1 MTGRTI
7 AGTYNTG
14 ISLTDPGDN
23 PTTVL
28 SSAIINT
35 GTGTALQGV
44 SGTYWT
50 IGNAGLVEAVG
61 STAGDVGVLLAGGG
75 AVTNLTG
82 GTIGGYDFGVSVTGI
97 GSVIN
102 QGHIGASKTSSPGYS
117 YNTAT
122 GVFIPL
128 NAGVA
133 LGGGGVSNA
142 ASAVIS
148 GYFQGVVLG
157 GNGGVVNAG
166 TVQGGLGIVLTN
178 GGNVSNTTSGTVTSA
193 GFGVL
198 SVGTNTAA
206 VDNQGLINSE
216 FRVGVDLFGGGSLN
230 NAGAALITGAVSGVV
245 LGASNLDT
253 LTNAGSIFGDQ
264 RAGVALYGGGSAT
277 NAAAG
282 TISGGYF
289 GIRASNTATSV
300 SVVNLGSIFGD
311 QKVGVALYGGGS
323 ATNAA
328 TGTIEGGYF
337 GLRASNTASSTS
349 VVNFGS
355 IFSVQARTS
364 NQPFDAAGVNLVGG
378 GTVSNGLTGR
388 IQSTWKGV
396 EIGTTANS
404 ASGTVLNQGFIYAS
418 NSNGS
423 TGAGVWISG
432 AAMISNAASGTIA
445 GGPFAIVVY
454 NATTLVNYG
463 TISGSEY
470 ALDVVNPGFAE
481 SVAIAPGATFV
492 GVVSGGNTIGSSVVS
507 TLEFRSGS
515 QVGSLS
521 GIGSHYVEFGHI
533 AIDSGASWQV
543 TGGNTLVA
551 GGTLTNS
558 GTLTLS
564 DNAFL
569 VDAGVLENDGVI
581 AIDPS
586 LLQVTNLTGTGA
598 LTLGAGSTLDSQGTI
613 AAGETITFAN
623 AGAPLLQLEAPASM
637 AGSVV
642 GFAQGDTIDLAGV
655 DPASV
660 QYAGG
665 VLSFS
670 VGGSA
675 ASFSLGLA
683 SKASLLP
690 FSSDGKGGTQITAL
704 CFCTGTRIATWDGD
718 VAIEH
723 LQVGD
728 LVRVVHPR
736 NELQP
741 VVWMGHRTVNC
752 ARHPDPRTVWPVRI
766 AAGAFGPG
774 RPHRD
779 LQLSPDH
786 AVFVDDVLIPV
797 KYLINGTTIVQTLV
811 DEVHYHHVEL
821 SRHAVLLAEGM
832 FAESYLD
839 TGGRGN
845 FANGSEPVALHPDF
859 TFRTW
864 DAEGCAPLVVT
875 GPQLHSA
882 RERIDAFANALAS
895 GAPEQPI
902 QDRRRR
908 SRQRG
913 VVSATKRR

>member
-7 AGTYNTG
+7 VGTYTTG
-14 ISLTDPGDN
+14 ISLSDPGDN
-23 PTTVL
+23 PVTVL
-28 SSAIINT
+28 SGGIIDAGN
-35 GTGTALQGV
+35 GVALQGS

-50 IGNAGLVEAVG
+50 VGNAGLVEATG
-61 STAGDVGVLLAGGG
+61 ATAGDVGVLLAGGG

-82 GTIGGYDFGVSVTGI
+82 GTIGGYDFGVSITGT

-102 QGHIGASKTSSPGYS
+102 DGHIGASKTKGPGFS
-117 YNTAT
+117 LVGTPA
-122 GVFIPL
+122 VFIPL

-157 GNGGVVNAG
+157 GNGSVVNAG
-166 TVQGGLGIVLTN
+166 TVQGGYGIVLTN
-178 GGNVSNTTSGTVTSA
+178 GGTVSNTAGGTITSA
-193 GFGVL
+193 GYGVL
-198 SVGTNTAA
+198 SIGTNAA
-206 VDNQGLINSE
+206 ALDNQGVINSK
-216 FRVGVDLFGGGSLN
+216 FNIGVDLFRGG
-230 NAGAALITGAVSGVV
+230 T
-245 LGASNLDT
+245 
-253 LTNAGSIFGDQ
+253 
-264 RAGVALYGGGSAT
+264 AT
-277 NAAAG
+277 NASTG
-282 TISGGYF
+282 TISG
-289 GIRASNTATSV
+289 A
-300 SVVNLGSIFGD
+300 
-311 QKVGVALYGGGS
+311 
-323 ATNAA
+323 
-328 TGTIEGGYF
+328 YF
-337 GLRASNTASSTS
+337 GLLASNTASS

-355 IFSVQARTS
+355 IFSVKSFPGSGQ
-364 NQPFDAAGVNLVGG
+364 FEAAGVDLAAG
-378 GTVSNGLTGR
+378 GTVSNGLTGH
-388 IQSTWKGV
+388 IDATWKGV
-396 EIGTTANS
+396 EIGTTTTS
-404 ASGTVLNQGFIYAS
+404 IGGTVLNDGYIHAS

-423 TGAGVWISG
+423 TGAGVWIHG
-432 AAMISNAASGTIA
+432 PALISNAASGTIT

-454 NATTLVNYG
+454 DTTTLVNYG
-463 TISGSEY
+463 TISGSEF
-470 ALDVVNPGFAE
+470 AFDVVNPGFAE
-481 SVAIAPGATFV
+481 SVAVAPGATFV

-521 GIGSHYVEFGHI
+521 GIGSHYIEFGHI
-533 AIDSGASWQV
+533 AFDSGASWQL
-543 TGGNTLVA
+543 TGSNTLAA

-558 GTLTLS
+558 GTLTLLS
-564 DNAFL
+564 NAIL
-569 VDAGVLENDGVI
+569 ADAGVLENDGVI

-586 LLQVTNLTGTGA
+586 LLQVTNLTGNGA
-598 LTLGAGSTLDSQGTI
+598 LTLGASSTLDSQGTI
-613 AAGETITFAN
+613 AAGETITFAST
-623 AGAPLLQLEAPASM
+623 AAPLLQLEAPGSM

-655 DPASV
+655 DPATV
-660 QYAGG
+660 QYDGG
-665 VLSFS
+665 ILSFS

-690 FSSDGKGGTQITAL
+690 PSSDGKGGTQITAL
-704 CFCTGTRIATWDGD
+704 CFCAGTRIATRDGD

-736 NELQP
+736 NELHP

-752 ARHPDPRTVWPVRI
+752 ARHPNPRTVWPVRI

-774 RPHRD
+774 RPYSD
-779 LQLSPDH
+779 LHLSPDH

-797 KYLINGTTIVQTLV
+797 KYLINGTTIVQTPV
-811 DEVHYHHVEL
+811 DAVSYHHVEL
-821 SRHAVLLAEGM
+821 ARHAVLLAAGM

-839 TGGRGN
+839 TGDRGS
-845 FANGSEPVALHPDF
+845 FANGGEPVALHPDF

-875 GPQLHSA
+875 GPLLQSA
-882 RERIDAFANALAS
+882 RERVNAFATALGGDS
-895 GAPEQPI
+895 PEQPME
-902 QDRRRR
+902 RRRR
-908 SRQRG
+908 HSRRRN

>member
-7 AGTYNTG
+7 AGTYTAG

-23 PTTVL
+23 PVTVL
-28 SSAIINT
+28 SGGIIDT
-35 GTGTALQGV
+35 GSGVALQGS

-50 IGNAGLVEAVG
+50 IGNAGMVEATG
-61 STAGDVGVLLAGGG
+61 TTAGDIGVLLAGGG

-82 GTIGGYDFGVSVTGI
+82 GTIGGYDFGVSITGT

-102 QGHIGASKTSSPGYS
+102 DGHIGASKTVKPGYS
-117 YNTAT
+117 YNSTT
-122 GVFIPL
+122 GVFTPL

-133 LGGGGVSNA
+133 LGGGGISNA

-148 GYFQGVVLG
+148 GYFQGVALG
-157 GNGGVVNAG
+157 GNGSVVNAG
-166 TVQGGLGIVLTN
+166 TVQGGYGIVLTD
-178 GGNVSNTTSGTVTSA
+178 GGTVSNASSGTVTSA
-193 GFGVL
+193 GYGVL
-198 SVGTNTAA
+198 ALGTNTAA
-206 VDNQGLINSE
+206 LDNQGVINSKDA
-216 FRVGVDLFGGGSLN
+216 VGVDLFRGGSLN
-230 NAGAALITGAVSGVV
+230 NAGAALITGAMSGVV
-245 LGASNLDT
+245 LGAST
-253 LTNAGSIFGDQ
+253 LGTVTNAGSIIGDQ
-264 RAGVALYGGGSAT
+264 RVGVALYGGGSAT

-282 TISGGYF
+282 TIG
-289 GIRASNTATSV
+289 
-300 SVVNLGSIFGD
+300 
-311 QKVGVALYGGGS
+311 
-323 ATNAA
+323 
-328 TGTIEGGYF
+328 GGYF
-337 GLRASNTASSTS
+337 GLRAANTASSVS

-355 IFSVQARTS
+355 LFSVQSYTGS
-364 NQPFDAAGVNLVGG
+364 PGFDAAGVNLVGG

-396 EIGTTANS
+396 EIGNPS
-404 ASGTVLNQGFIYAS
+404 ASAPGTVLNQGFIYAS

-423 TGAGVWISG
+423 TGAGVWING
-432 AAMISNAASGTIA
+432 PAMISNAASGTIA

-463 TISGSEY
+463 RIAAVQYGTHTAF

-481 SVAIAPGATFV
+481 SVAVAPGATFV
-492 GVVSGGNTIGSSVVS
+492 GVVSGGNSIGSSVVS
-507 TLEFRSGS
+507 TLEFRSGN
-515 QVGSLS
+515 QIGSLS

-533 AIDSGASWQV
+533 SIDSGASWQL
-543 TGGNTLVA
+543 TGSNTLVA

-564 DNAFL
+564 NAIL
-569 VDAGVLENDGVI
+569 GDAGVLENDGVI

-586 LLQVTNLTGTGA
+586 LLQVTNLTGNGA
-598 LTLGAGSTLDSQGTI
+598 LTLGAGSTIDSQGTI
-613 AAGETITFAN
+613 AAGETITFAST
-623 AGAPLLQLEAPASM
+623 AAPLLQLEAPGSM

-675 ASFSLGLA
+675 AAFSLGLA

-690 FSSDGKGGTQITAL
+690 PSSDGKGGTQITAAAL
-704 CFCTGTRIATWDGD
+704 CFCAGTRIATRDGD
-718 VAIEH
+718 IAVER

-736 NELQP
+736 NELAA

-752 ARHPDPRTVWPVRI
+752 ARHPDPRKVWPVRI
-766 AAGAFGPG
+766 AAGAFGAG
-774 RPHRD
+774 RPYRD
-779 LQLSPDH
+779 VQLSPDH
-786 AVFVDDVLIPV
+786 AVFVDDVLIPI
-797 KYLINGTTIVQTLV
+797 KYLINGTTIVQTPV
-811 DEVHYHHVEL
+811 DEVSYHHVEL
-821 SRHAVLLAEGM
+821 ARHAVLLAEGM
-832 FAESYLD
+832 SAESYLD

-845 FANGSEPVALHPDF
+845 FANGGEAVALHPDF

-875 GPQLHSA
+875 GPQLRSA
-882 RERIDAFANALAS
+882 RERVNAFANAT
-895 GAPEQPI
+895 E
-902 QDRRRR
+902 RRRR
-908 SRQRG
+908 HSRRRN
-913 VVSATKRR
+913 VVLAAKRR

>member
-23 PTTVL
+23 PVTVL
-28 SSAIINT
+28 SGGIINT
-35 GTGTALQGV
+35 GTGAALQGS

-61 STAGDVGVLLAGGG
+61 STAGDIGVVLAGGG

-82 GTIGGYDFGVSVTGI
+82 GTIGGYDFGVSITDT

-102 QGHIGASKTSSPGYS
+102 DGHIGASKTKGAGNS
-117 YNTAT
+117 YNSAT

-157 GNGGVVNAG
+157 GNGSVTNAG
-166 TVQGGLGIVLTN
+166 TVQGGYGIVLTN
-178 GGNVSNTTSGTVTSA
+178 GGNVSNAASGTITSA
-193 GFGVL
+193 GYGVL
-198 SVGTNTAA
+198 ALGTNTAA
-206 VDNQGLINSE
+206 LDNQGLINSK
-216 FRVGVDLFGGGSLN
+216 FGIGVDLFRGGSLN

-245 LGASNLDT
+245 LGPST
-253 LTNAGSIFGDQ
+253 LGTVTNAGSIFGDQ
-264 RAGVALYGGGSAT
+264 GTGVALDGGGSAT
-277 NAAAG
+277 NA
-282 TISGGYF
+282 S
-289 GIRASNTATSV
+289 
-300 SVVNLGSIFGD
+300 
-311 QKVGVALYGGGS
+311 
-323 ATNAA
+323 
-328 TGTIEGGYF
+328 TGTIGGGYF
-337 GLRASNTASSTS
+337 GLRAFTIASS

-355 IFSVQARTS
+355 IYSVQS
-364 NQPFDAAGVNLVGG
+364 FPGSPPFDAAGVNLIAG

-396 EIGTTANS
+396 EIGNTS
-404 ASGTVLNQGFIYAS
+404 ASAPGTVLNQGVIYAS

-432 AAMISNAASGTIA
+432 PAMISNEASGTIA

-454 NATTLVNYG
+454 NTTTLVNYG
-463 TISGSEY
+463 RIAAVQFGANPAY
-470 ALDVVNPGFAE
+470 ALDVVNPGYSE

-492 GVVSGGNTIGSSVVS
+492 GIVSGGNTIGSSVVS

-515 QVGSLS
+515 QAGSLS
-521 GIGSHYVEFGHI
+521 GIGSHYIEFGHI
-533 AIDSGASWQV
+533 TIDSGASWQL
-543 TGGNTLVA
+543 TGSNTLAA

-564 DNAFL
+564 NAIL
-569 VDAGVLENDGVI
+569 GDAGVLENDGVI

-586 LLQVTNLTGTGA
+586 LLQVTNLTGNGA
-598 LTLGAGSTLDSQGTI
+598 LTLGAGSTIDSQGTI
-613 AAGETITFAN
+613 AAGETITFAG
-623 AGAPLLQLEAPASM
+623 AAAPLLQLEAPGSM

-665 VLSFS
+665 ILSFS

-690 FSSDGKGGTQITAL
+690 FTTDGKGGTQITATTL
-704 CFCTGTRIATWDGD
+704 CFCTGTRIATRDGD
-718 VAIEH
+718 VAIEQ

-774 RPHRD
+774 RPYRD
-779 LQLSPDH
+779 LKLYPES
-786 AVFVDDVLIPV
+786 A
-797 KYLINGTTIVQTLV
+797 GTRTNRLPKREIGI
-811 DEVHYHHVEL
+811 
-821 SRHAVLLAEGM
+821 LLTE
-832 FAESYLD
+832 
-839 TGGRGN
+839 
-845 FANGSEPVALHPDF
+845 
-859 TFRTW
+859 
-864 DAEGCAPLVVT
+864 
-875 GPQLHSA
+875 
-882 RERIDAFANALAS
+882 
-895 GAPEQPI
+895 
-902 QDRRRR
+902 
-908 SRQRG
+908 
-913 VVSATKRR
+913 

>member
-1 MTGRTI
+1 M
-7 AGTYNTG
+7 G
-14 ISLTDPGDN
+14 ISVP
-23 PTTVL
+23 
-28 SSAIINT
+28 ARR
-35 GTGTALQGV
+35 
-44 SGTYWT
+44 SG
-50 IGNAGLVEAVG
+50 L
-61 STAGDVGVLLAGGG
+61 
-75 AVTNLTG
+75 
-82 GTIGGYDFGVSVTGI
+82 GI
-97 GSVIN
+97 
-102 QGHIGASKTSSPGYS
+102 S
-117 YNTAT
+117 YNSTT

-157 GNGGVVNAG
+157 GNGSVVNAG
-166 TVQGGLGIVLTN
+166 TVQGGYGIVLTD
-178 GGNVSNTTSGTVTSA
+178 GGSISNAASGTITSA
-193 GFGVL
+193 GYGVL

-206 VDNQGLINSE
+206 LDNQGVINGK
-216 FRVGVDLFGGGSLN
+216 FNIGVDLFHGGSVN

-245 LGASNLDT
+245 LGASSLGT
-253 LTNAGSIFGDQ
+253 VTNAGRIVGDQ
-264 RAGVALYGGGSAT
+264 RSGVSLYGGGSAT
-277 NAAAG
+277 NAATG
-282 TISGGYF
+282 TISGGIF
-289 GIRASNTATSV
+289 GLRASNTATSV
-300 SVVNLGSIFGD
+300 SVVNSGSIFGD
-311 QKVGVALYGGGS
+311 QNVGVALYGGGS
-323 ATNAA
+323 ATNASA
-328 TGTIEGGYF
+328 GTIEGGYF
-337 GLRASNTASSTS
+337 GLRASNTASS

-355 IFSVQARTS
+355 IFSVQS
-364 NQPFDAAGVNLVGG
+364 FPGSGPFDAAGVDLAAG

-388 IQSTWKGV
+388 IDATWKGV
-396 EIGTTANS
+396 EIGTTTTS
-404 ASGTVLNQGFIYAS
+404 IGGTVLNDGYIHAS

-423 TGAGVWISG
+423 TGAGVWIHG
-432 AAMISNAASGTIA
+432 PAMISNAASGTIA

-454 NATTLVNYG
+454 DTTTLVNYG
-463 TISGSEY
+463 RIAAVQFGTSTPF
-470 ALDVVNPGFAE
+470 AFDVVNPGFAE

-507 TLEFRSGS
+507 TLEFMSGS

-521 GIGSHYVEFGHI
+521 GIGSHYIEFGHI
-533 AIDSGASWQV
+533 AFDSGASWQL
-543 TGGNTLVA
+543 TGSNTLAA

-564 DNAFL
+564 NNAIL
-569 VDAGVLENDGVI
+569 GDAGVLENDGVT
-581 AIDPS
+581 AIDAS
-586 LLQVTNLTGTGA
+586 LLQVTNLTGNGA
-598 LTLGAGSTLDSQGTI
+598 LTLGASSTLNSQGTI
-613 AAGETITFAN
+613 AAGETITFAST
-623 AGAPLLQLEAPASM
+623 AAPLLQLEAPGSM

-660 QYAGG
+660 QYSGG

-690 FSSDGKGGTQITAL
+690 PTSDGKGGTQITAL
-704 CFCTGTRIATWDGD
+704 CFCAGTRIATRDGD

-723 LQVGD
+723 LQIGD

-736 NELQP
+736 NELQR
-741 VVWMGHRTVNC
+741 VVWMGHRAVNC
-752 ARHPDPRTVWPVRI
+752 ARHPNPRTVWPVRI

-774 RPHRD
+774 RPYRD

-786 AVFVDDVLIPV
+786 AVFIDDVLIPV
-797 KYLINGTTIVQTLV
+797 KYLINGTTIRQTPV
-811 DEVHYHHVEL
+811 DEVSYHHVEL
-821 SRHAVLLAEGM
+821 PRHAVLLAEGM

-845 FANGSEPVALHPDF
+845 FTNGGEPVALHPDF

-875 GPQLHSA
+875 GPLLQSA
-882 RERIDAFANALAS
+882 RERINAFANAI
-895 GAPEQPI
+895 EH
-902 QDRRRR
+902 RHRH
-908 SRQRG
+908 SRQRN

>member
-7 AGTYNTG
+7 AQTYTTG

-23 PTTVL
+23 PVTVL

-35 GTGTALQGV
+35 GTGAALQGV

-50 IGNAGLVEAVG
+50 IGNAGLIEATG
-61 STAGDVGVLLAGGG
+61 STAGDIGVVLAGSG

-82 GTIGGYDFGVSVTGI
+82 GTIGGYDFGVSITGT

-102 QGHIGASKTSSPGYS
+102 DGNIGASKTIKPAYS
-117 YNTAT
+117 YNDST
-122 GVFIPL
+122 GVFTPL

-148 GYFQGVVLG
+148 GYFQGVAVG
-157 GNGGVVNAG
+157 GNGSVTNAG
-166 TVQGGLGIVLTN
+166 TVQGGFGIVLTD
-178 GGNVSNTTSGTVTSA
+178 GGTVSNAAGGTITSA
-193 GFGVL
+193 GYGVL
-198 SVGTNTAA
+198 ALGTNTAA
-206 VDNQGLINSE
+206 VDNQGLINSK
-216 FRVGVDLFGGGSLN
+216 VGIGVDMFRGGSFN
-230 NAGAALITGAVSGVV
+230 NAGAALVTGAVSGVV
-245 LGASNLDT
+245 LGAGT
-253 LTNAGSIFGDQ
+253 LGTITNAGRIVGDQ
-264 RAGVALYGGGSAT
+264 RSGVS
-277 NAAAG
+277 
-282 TISGGYF
+282 
-289 GIRASNTATSV
+289 
-300 SVVNLGSIFGD
+300 
-311 QKVGVALYGGGS
+311 LYGGGS

-337 GLRASNTASSTS
+337 GLRASNTASSAS

-355 IFSVQARTS
+355 IFSVQS
-364 NQPFDAAGVNLVGG
+364 FPGSPPFDAAGVNLVGG

-388 IQSTWKGV
+388 IQATWKGV

-432 AAMISNAASGTIA
+432 PAMISNAASGTIA

-454 NATTLVNYG
+454 NSTTLVNYG
-463 TISGSEY
+463 RIAAVQYGANTPF

-492 GVVSGGNTIGSSVVS
+492 GVVSGGNSIGSSVVS
-507 TLEFRSGS
+507 TLEFMSGS

-521 GIGSHYVEFGHI
+521 GIGSHYIEFGHI
-533 AIDSGASWQV
+533 SLDSGASWQL
-543 TGGNTLVA
+543 TGSNTLAA

-564 DNAFL
+564 NAIL
-569 VDAGVLENDGVI
+569 GDAGVFENNGVI

-586 LLQVTNLTGTGA
+586 LLQVTSLIGNGA
-598 LTLGAGSTLDSQGTI
+598 LTLGANSTIDSQGII
-613 AAGETITFAN
+613 AAGETITFAST
-623 AGAPLLQLEAPASM
+623 ASPLLQLEAPGSM

-655 DPASV
+655 IPATVHYS
-660 QYAGG
+660 GG
-665 VLSFS
+665 VLSFL
-670 VGGSA
+670 VNGNT
-675 ASFSLGLA
+675 ASFSLGLGA
-683 SKASLLP
+683 KASLQTP
-690 FSSDGKGGTQITAL
+690 RNDGKGGTQITAL
-704 CFCTGTRIATWDGD
+704 CFCAGTRIATRSGD
-718 VAIEH
+718 VAVEH

-736 NELQP
+736 NELQA
-741 VVWMGHRTVNC
+741 VMWMGHRTVNC
-752 ARHPDPRTVWPVRI
+752 ARHPDARTVWPVRI
-766 AAGAFGPG
+766 TAGAFGPG
-774 RPHRD
+774 RPYRD
-779 LQLSPDH
+779 VQLSPDH

-797 KYLINGTTIVQTLV
+797 KYLINGTTIVQTPV
-811 DEVHYHHVEL
+811 DEVSYHHVEL
-821 SRHAVLLAEGM
+821 GQHAVLLVEGM

-845 FANGSEPVALHPDF
+845 FANGGEPVALHPDF

-875 GPQLHSA
+875 GPLLQSA
-882 RERIDAFANALAS
+882 RDRIDAIANAI
-895 GAPEQPI
+895 EH
-902 QDRRRR
+902 RRRHAPR
-908 SRQRG
+908 RNAM
-913 VVSATKRR
+913 SATNRR